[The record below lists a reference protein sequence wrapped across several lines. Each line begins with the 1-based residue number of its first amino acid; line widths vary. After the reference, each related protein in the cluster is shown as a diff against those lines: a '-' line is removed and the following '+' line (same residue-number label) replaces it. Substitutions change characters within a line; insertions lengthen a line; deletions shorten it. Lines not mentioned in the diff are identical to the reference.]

1 MAGANAGHFI
11 AASTG
16 WRQAE
21 PVANSQIWR
30 PAARFLQTPKP
41 ETPKPVKTQDGR
53 LEHDF

>member
-30 PAARFLQTPKP
+30 PAARFFANAEAGDA
-41 ETPKPVKTQDGR
+41 ETGENARRAP
-53 LEHDF
+53 